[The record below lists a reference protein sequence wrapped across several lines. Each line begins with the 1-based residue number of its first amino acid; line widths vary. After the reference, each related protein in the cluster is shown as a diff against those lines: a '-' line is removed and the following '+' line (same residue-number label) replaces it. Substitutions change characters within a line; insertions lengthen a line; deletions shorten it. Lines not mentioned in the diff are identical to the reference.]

1 MSFPLPGRI
10 LPLAPGTFRALRHRD
25 FRLLW
30 IGLLVSLTGS
40 WMQSVAQGWLVLH
53 LSDSAFQLGLVGFC
67 QFLPVLLLA
76 LPAGVAADRL
86 PRRVTLLWTQAAA
99 MVFALVL
106 AVLTWL
112 DVIRVWHV
120 ALLALAAGAAG
131 ALDIPVR
138 QSLLQDL
145 VGREDLPNAI
155 ALNSLA
161 FNASRMIGPAIGGT
175 LLAFT
180 GEATVFFANGLSYLA
195 VLAAILAMRHRP
207 RVGPAERVSWVGEIK
222 TGLAYAAREPRT
234 RTVLSLVFV
243 TSVFG
248 APYTVLLPVFARDVH
263 GLDSTGLG
271 WMMGA
276 TGLGAVIGALLI
288 AGRGGRLRAGR
299 TVATAMLL
307 LGLGLVGF
315 AVTRHLAAALALLV
329 VIGGAMIVQMATS
342 NTMLQLLSP
351 PELRGRIISLYMLA
365 FLGSAPLGSLL
376 AGALASALNTPRA
389 VMIGG
394 VVCVGSAVWFAS
406 RIPALREAALRFDSQ
421 TVSTVQRSNDS

>member
-1 MSFPLPGRI
+1 MSFPLPGRF
-10 LPLAPGTFRALRHRD
+10 LPLAPRTFRALRHRD
-25 FRLLW
+25 FRVLW
-30 IGLLVSLTGS
+30 IGLLVSLTGR
-40 WMQSVAQGWLVLH
+40 WMQSVAQGWLVLR

-106 AVLTWL
+106 AALTWL

-120 ALLALAAGAAG
+120 ALLAFATGAAG

-161 FNASRMIGPAIGGT
+161 FNSSRMIGPAIGGA
-175 LLAFT
+175 LLALT
-180 GEATVFFANGLSYLA
+180 GEAAVFFVNALSYLA
-195 VLAAILAMRHRP
+195 VLAAIRGMRHRP
-207 RVGPAERVSWVGEIK
+207 PVVPAERVSWVGEIRA
-222 TGLAYAAREPRT
+222 GLAYAAREPRM
-234 RTVLSLVFV
+234 RTVLGLVFI

-248 APYTVLLPVFARDVH
+248 APYTILLPVFARDVH
-263 GLDSTGLG
+263 GVDSSGLG

-276 TGLGAVIGALLI
+276 AGLGAVIGALLI
-288 AGRGGRLRAGR
+288 AGGGGRLRAGR
-299 TVATAMLL
+299 TVAAAMLV
-307 LGLGLVGF
+307 LGLALVGF
-315 AVTRHLAAALALLV
+315 AATPNLAAALALLV

-376 AGALASALNTPRA
+376 AGTLASALDTPRA

-394 VVCVGSAVWFAS
+394 AVCTGGSAWFAG
-406 RIPALREAALRFDSQ
+406 RIPALREAAQRFGRGRAGAS
-421 TVSTVQRSNDS
+421 

>member
-25 FRLLW
+25 FRVLW
-30 IGLLVSLTGS
+30 IGLLVSLTGR
-40 WMQSVAQGWLVLH
+40 WMQSVAQGWLVLR

-86 PRRVTLLWTQAAA
+86 PRRITLLWTQAAA

-106 AVLTWL
+106 AALTWL
-112 DVIRVWHV
+112 DVIQVWHV
-120 ALLALAAGAAG
+120 ALLAFATGAAG

-161 FNASRMIGPAIGGT
+161 FNSSRTIGPAIGGA
-175 LLAFT
+175 LLAVT
-180 GEATVFFANGLSYLA
+180 GETEVFLANALSYLA
-195 VLAAILAMRHRP
+195 VLAAVLGMRHRP
-207 RVGPAERVSWVGEIK
+207 LVAPAERVSWVGEIR
-222 TGLAYAAREPRT
+222 TGLAYAAREPRM
-234 RTVLSLVFV
+234 RTVLGLVFV

-248 APYTVLLPVFARDVH
+248 APYTILLPVFARDVH
-263 GLDSTGLG
+263 GVDSSGLG

-276 TGLGAVIGALLI
+276 AGLGAVIGALLV
-288 AGRGGRLRAGR
+288 AGRGSRLRPGR
-299 TVATAMLL
+299 TVAAAMLL
-307 LGLGLVGF
+307 LGLGLVAF
-315 AVTRHLAAALALLV
+315 AATRSFAAALALLV

-376 AGALASALNTPRA
+376 AGTLASALDTPRA

-394 VVCVGSAVWFAS
+394 AACAASSVWFAS
-406 RIPALREAALRFDSQ
+406 RIPALREATLRFERGRGGASFE
-421 TVSTVQRSNDS
+421 